1 MTPYQA
7 FARKYRPQTWAAVI
21 GQDHVTRTLANAVQL
36 GRIHHAYLLCGARG
50 IGKTTIAR
58 LLAKTVNCTQRDVK
72 SMEPCNTCPS
82 CLEIT
87 EGRSLDVQ
95 EIDGASN
102 TSVDDVR
109 EIRER
114 VKFLPAIG
122 KYKVYII
129 DEVHMLST
137 SAFNALLKTLEE
149 PPAHVIFIFATTE
162 SQKIPATIL
171 SRCQRF
177 DLRRLSPAMVIE
189 ELQKIAANEG
199 VALDPVAAAVIARE
213 SEGSVRDAESLFDQA
228 VAFGGKAVDVSV
240 MEQLLGLCDR
250 GAILRTIDAM
260 IAHDATALL
269 SQIENLFIQGA
280 QLPRFLQEL
289 ITIFRHMWVIRTC
302 GKPVGMDDLMP
313 DEIAQV
319 ESLAAKV
326 GPEELQ
332 HYIRILSEGVERL
345 ARTRTPRLTAETILL
360 QTTLVQPVLPIAAL
374 VDRLEKLEGTS
385 SSNAAVSV
393 NTGGTERGPHFRQ
406 QPSPVIQS
414 KAKLAE
420 GDADKWGDS
429 VTGPVLTDTANLS
442 WESLITRLN
451 QDKPQ
456 LASIL
461 SHSLRHAVTPSG
473 LSVIFPKGSIYADM
487 LKESDRQSLLKQ
499 LLTQYFG
506 KPMTLDVTLDDVQA
520 GAEGVDVRAK
530 TRDEKREQNR
540 QITTEAVQHSL
551 VRDAMSILQ
560 AEIHEVKPLKE

>member
-1 MTPYQA
+1 MTTYQA
-7 FARKYRPQTWAAVI
+7 FARKYRPQTWAAVM

-58 LLAKTVNCTQRDVK
+58 LLAKTVNCTQRDAK

-114 VKFLPAIG
+114 VKFLPATG

-162 SQKIPATIL
+162 SHKIPATIL

-177 DLRRLSPAMVIE
+177 DLRRLSPAMVIQ
-189 ELQKIAANEG
+189 ELQKIATNEG
-199 VALDPVAAAVIARE
+199 VALDPVAAAIIARE

-228 VAFGGKAVDVSV
+228 VAFGGKSVDVAA

-250 GAILRTIDAM
+250 GAILRTVESMLARDAN
-260 IAHDATALL
+260 ALL
-269 SQIENLFIQGA
+269 SQIENLFTQGA

-302 GKPVGMDDLMP
+302 GKPVGMEDLVP
-313 DEIAQV
+313 DEVAQV
-319 ESLAAKV
+319 EKLAASV
-326 GPEELQ
+326 APEELQ
-332 HYIRILSEGVERL
+332 QYIRILSEGVDRL

-374 VDRLEKLEGTS
+374 IERLEKMEV
-385 SSNAAVSV
+385 AVSV
-393 NTGGTERGPHFRQ
+393 NTGGAGGAFPNRAPVPKPAEKSVTPCERGMAP
-406 QPSPVIQS
+406 
-414 KAKLAE
+414 
-420 GDADKWGDS
+420 S
-429 VTGPVLTDTANLS
+429 VTGPVLTDTANVS
-442 WESLITRLN
+442 WESLLTRLN

-461 SHSLRHAVTPSG
+461 SHSLRHAMTPSG
-473 LSVIFPKGSIYADM
+473 LSVIFPKGSVYADM
-487 LKESDRQSLLKQ
+487 LNESDRQALLKQ
-499 LLTQYFG
+499 LMTQYFG
-506 KPMTLDVTLDDVQA
+506 KPMTLDVALDEAPTAAHDA
-520 GAEGVDVRAK
+520 DVRAK
-530 TRDEKREQNR
+530 AREEKREQNR
-540 QITTEAVQHSL
+540 QITTGAVQHTL

-560 AEIHEVKPLKE
+560 AEIQEVKPLKE

>member
-1 MTPYQA
+1 M
-7 FARKYRPQTWAAVI
+7 

-58 LLAKTVNCTQRDVK
+58 LLAKTVNCTQRDAK

-199 VALDPVAAAVIARE
+199 VALDPVAAAIIARE

-228 VAFGGKAVDVSV
+228 VAFGGKAVDVAV

-250 GAILRTIDAM
+250 GAILRTIDA
-260 IAHDATALL
+260 ITARDATTLL
-269 SQIENLFIQGA
+269 SQIENLFTQGA

-302 GKPVGMDDLMP
+302 GKPVGMDDLVP
-313 DEIAQV
+313 EEVAQV
-319 ESLAAKV
+319 EALAAKV

-332 HYIRILSEGVERL
+332 QYIRILSEGVERL

-360 QTTLVQPVLPIAAL
+360 QTTLVQPVLPIASL
-374 VDRLEKLEGTS
+374 VERLEKLEGIPA
-385 SSNAAVSV
+385 SNVAVSV
-393 NTGGTERGPHFRQ
+393 NTGG
-406 QPSPVIQS
+406 S
-414 KAKLAE
+414 A
-420 GDADKWGDS
+420 
-429 VTGPVLTDTANLS
+429 TGPVLTDTANLS
-442 WESLITRLN
+442 WESLMTRLN
-451 QDKPQ
+451 NDKPQ

-487 LKESDRQSLLKQ
+487 LRESDRQSLLKQ
-499 LLTQYFG
+499 LMTQYFG
-506 KPMTLDVTLDDVQA
+506 KPMTLDVALDDAPTVA
-520 GAEGVDVRAK
+520 HEADLRAK
-530 TRDEKREQNR
+530 ARDEKREQNR
-540 QITTEAVQHSL
+540 QVTTEAVQHTL

-560 AEIHEVKPLKE
+560 AEIQEIKPLKE

>member
-1 MTPYQA
+1 MTIYQA
-7 FARKYRPQTWAAVI
+7 FARKYRPQTWAAVM

-114 VKFLPAIG
+114 VKFLPATG

-162 SQKIPATIL
+162 SHKIPATIL

-177 DLRRLSPAMVIE
+177 DLRRLSPAMVIQ
-189 ELQKIAANEG
+189 ELQKIAANEN
-199 VALDPVAAAVIARE
+199 VALDPVAAAIIARE

-228 VAFGGKAVDVSV
+228 VAFGGKAVDVAA

-250 GAILRTIDAM
+250 GAILRTVESMLARDAN
-260 IAHDATALL
+260 ALL
-269 SQIENLFIQGA
+269 SQIENLFTQGA

-289 ITIFRHMWVIRTC
+289 ITVFRHMWVIRTC
-302 GKPVGMDDLMP
+302 GKPVGMEDLVP

-332 HYIRILSEGVERL
+332 QYIRILSEGVERL

-360 QTTLVQPVLPIAAL
+360 QTTLVQPVLPIAVL
-374 VDRLEKLEGTS
+374 VDRLEKLEGAPAS
-385 SSNAAVSV
+385 SAAVSV
-393 NTGGTERGPHFRQ
+393 NTGGTEQGSHFRQ

-414 KAKLAE
+414 KASAT
-420 GDADKWGDS
+420 A
-429 VTGPVLTDTANLS
+429 TTTANLN
-442 WESLITRLN
+442 WDSLMTRLN

-461 SHSLRHAVTPSG
+461 SHSLRHAVAPSG

-487 LKESDRQSLLKQ
+487 LRESDRQSLLKQ
-499 LLTQYFG
+499 LMTQYFG
-506 KPMTLDVTLDDVQA
+506 KPMTLDVALDDAPAATQDA
-520 GAEGVDVRAK
+520 DVRAK

-540 QITTEAVQHSL
+540 QITTEAVQHTL
-551 VRDAMSILQ
+551 VRDAMNILQ
-560 AEIHEVKPLKE
+560 AEIQEIKPLKE